1 MIRCRHT
8 TVLRM
13 DQSINAYNLL
23 IMNSNKLHDNTY
35 KEIERCSQINGS
47 NFLYHNNFGALDI
60 NWYIIGISCFH
71 QYFFFSSNHKQQQNS
86 VQYESKGTRKMSCPF
101 KNTRRKIVMPLR
113 LKKD

>member
-47 NFLYHNNFGALDI
+47 NFRYHINFGALDI
-60 NWYIIGISCFH
+60 MLSSILFL
-71 QYFFFSSNHKQQQNS
+71 SSNHKQQQNS

-101 KNTRRKIVMPLR
+101 KNTRHKIAMPLR